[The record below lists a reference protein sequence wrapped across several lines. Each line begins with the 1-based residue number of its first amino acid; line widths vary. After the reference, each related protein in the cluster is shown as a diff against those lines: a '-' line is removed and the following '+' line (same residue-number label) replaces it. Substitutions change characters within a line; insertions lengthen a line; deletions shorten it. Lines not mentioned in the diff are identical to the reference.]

1 VNWDYR
7 LEAGALKDLRD
18 LGPSARGEIV
28 AYLDRRLRGAVDPRR
43 FGKPLRGDR
52 KGTWR
57 YRVRDYRVL
66 CRLEDRVMIV
76 TVIAAGHRSTV
87 YDG

>member
-52 KGTWR
+52 
-57 YRVRDYRVL
+57 
-66 CRLEDRVMIV
+66 
-76 TVIAAGHRSTV
+76 
-87 YDG
+87 